1 MQEIY
6 SMILNTSITTV
17 ITVIFLWQYVSSEKE
32 KREEE
37 KDEHGYYKEIRDY
50 LKETRDYLKELVD
63 ALKK

>member
-32 KREEE
+32 KKEE
-37 KDEHGYYKEIRDY
+37 KKNENVYLKEIRD
-50 LKETRDYLKELVD
+50 LLKELVD

>member
-32 KREEE
+32 KKEQKKNE
-37 KDEHGYYKEIRDY
+37 DVYLKEIRD
-50 LKETRDYLKELVD
+50 LLKELVD
-63 ALKK
+63 LLEK

>member
-32 KREEE
+32 KREQK
-37 KDEHGYYKEIRDY
+37 KDENVYLKEIRD
-50 LKETRDYLKELVD
+50 LLKELVD

>member
-32 KREEE
+32 KKEQKKNE
-37 KDEHGYYKEIRDY
+37 DVYLKEIRD
-50 LKETRDYLKELVD
+50 LLKELID
-63 ALKK
+63 LLEK

>member
-32 KREEE
+32 KREEK
-37 KDEHGYYKEIRDY
+37 KDEHGYYKE
-50 LKETRDYLKELVD
+50 
-63 ALKK
+63 KK

>member
-32 KREEE
+32 KREEK
-37 KDEHGYYKEIRDY
+37 KDEHGYLKEIRD
-50 LKETRDYLKELVD
+50 LLKELVD
-63 ALKK
+63 LLKK